1 MCQRII
7 YESATTKAEIIEFLN
22 ECQNKIMGA
31 FSNAKLSQTD
41 EETKEDKDSIIVMD
55 FEKL

>member
-1 MCQRII
+1 
-7 YESATTKAEIIEFLN
+7 
-22 ECQNKIMGA
+22 MGA

-55 FEKL
+55 FDKL